1 MSGTVTHGSPGFSL
15 IELVVVMLITG
26 ILAGLTTSLISKP
39 LEGYRDT
46 ALRATLVDLA
56 ESVTARLARDTRRA
70 LPNTIRIAGA
80 GTVLEL
86 LHALDG
92 GRYRAAGGTN
102 PGPPSVVDHSAAS
115 DWLSFSGDTQF
126 NALGNL
132 NGDNFTYGTPLPA
145 GTRVSI
151 YPVTT
156 TIYTDAEN
164 STNPGLI
171 TPAATTVTITD
182 DTDEDQLTLSAS
194 HQFLLESPQ
203 KRFYLVD
210 TPVTY
215 RCDLGA
221 NTLTRYWG
229 YSIVG
234 TQPTNPA
241 LAPLNAGS
249 SALVANDV
257 TACAFTY
264 QAGTS
269 QRAGLMTISLT
280 VAQGGEQVRLLRQV
294 HVENVP

>member
-1 MSGTVTHGSPGFSL
+1 MPGTTTYGSPGFSL
-15 IELVVVMLITG
+15 VELIVVIVITG
-26 ILAGLTTSLISKP
+26 ALAGITTGLISKP

-46 ALRATLVDLA
+46 ARRATLVDLA
-56 ESVTARLARDTRRA
+56 ESTTRRLARDTRRA
-70 LPNTIRIAGA
+70 LPNTVRIAGA
-80 GTVLEL
+80 GTVVEF
-86 LHALDG
+86 LHTLDG
-92 GRYRAAGGTN
+92 GRYRAEGGTN
-102 PGPPSVVDHSAAS
+102 PGPPSQDHSAAS

-126 NALGNL
+126 NALGRL
-132 NGDNFTYGTPLPA
+132 NGDNFTYGVALPA
-145 GTRVSI
+145 GTRVAI

-171 TPAATTVTITD
+171 TPEATTLTITD

-194 HQFLLESPQ
+194 YRFLLESPQ

-210 TPVTY
+210 SPVTY
-215 RCDLGA
+215 LCDLGA

-241 LAPLNAGS
+241 AAPLNGGS
-249 SALVANDV
+249 SALVANNV
-257 TACAFTY
+257 TACAFTC

-269 QRAGLMTISLT
+269 QRAGLMSISLT
-280 VAQGGEQVRLLRQV
+280 VAQGGEQVTLLRQV